1 MLTTVSF
8 INGYWQLLV
17 GPTRKQAFKHK
28 SKRKVEN
35 KRAKLLDSK
44 ILSEDAINKETFLK
58 LYKEFYELKEK
69 RARHPNSRTEMDS
82 VSGYEAHY
90 RNYLVPYMKDDIRI
104 SMFGVPELEDLL
116 TQWMNAGVK
125 FKTYE
130 RTVRFIKTFFNH
142 CVSYRKITRED
153 AQTILNYSLRDNPD
167 FLPATDEEMNVD
179 HGKMITPSIID
190 KSLKVILA
198 DKSDPDRNLKYILI
212 AVLSFTGMRA
222 SELIAL
228 QWKHINFDRHT
239 ISVVQRKIGSIV
251 KKKTKKAGSN
261 REFWIPP
268 KLYTLLKEWKR
279 IHSETY
285 LGNVEW
291 LFPQSFQ
298 NESIPYDWLR
308 LHLYLTYEKLGLVKV
323 KKIYNKD
330 YRPGAG
336 GNSLLRIV
344 VDKKNNIFRGCPTK
358 CFRKFVAHYLLK
370 SGPAISDQEKLQHIG
385 HRDLKQ
391 TKEYA
396 GDVETA
402 MEISIED
409 PESRNQKLVALDK
422 TFPINPKNF

>member
-8 INGYWQLLV
+8 INGYWQLLI

-28 SKRKVEN
+28 SKKRVE
-35 KRAKLLDSK
+35 RERVRLLDNK
-44 ILSEDAINKETFLK
+44 VKAEDALNPETFLK
-58 LYKEFYELKEK
+58 LYKEFYELKEM
-69 RARHPNSRTEMDS
+69 RARHPKSRTEIDS
-82 VSGYEAHY
+82 VACYETHY
-90 RNYLVPYMKDDIRI
+90 RKYLVPYVKADLRI
-104 SMFGVPELEDLL
+104 SMFGVPELEELL
-116 TQWMNAGVK
+116 EKWMNAGIK

-130 RTVRFIKTFFNH
+130 RTFRFIKTFIGH

-167 FLPATDEEMNVD
+167 FLPEKDEDINVD

-198 DKSDPDRNLKYILI
+198 DLSDPDRKLKYILI

-228 QWKHINFDRHT
+228 KWKHINFDRHT
-239 ISVVQRKIGSIV
+239 ISVIQRKIGSV
-251 KKKTKKAGSN
+251 TKKKTKKAGSN

-268 KLYTLLKEWKR
+268 KLYTLLIEWKK

-285 LGNVEW
+285 LGNIEW
-291 LFPQSFQ
+291 LFPQAFK
-298 NESIPYDWLR
+298 NESVTYDWVR
-308 LHLYLTYEKLGLVKV
+308 LHLYLTYEKLGLAKIKKV
-323 KKIYNKD
+323 YNKD

-336 GNSLLRIV
+336 GNSILRIV
-344 VDKKNNIFRGCPTK
+344 VDRKNNIFRGCPTK

-396 GDVETA
+396 GDIQTA
-402 MEISIED
+402 IEISVED
-409 PESRNQKLVALDK
+409 PEARNQKLVALDK
-422 TFPINPKNF
+422 TFPINPQKF

>member
-8 INGYWQLLV
+8 INGYWQLLI

-28 SKRKVEN
+28 SKKRVE
-35 KRAKLLDSK
+35 RERVRLLDNK
-44 ILSEDAINKETFLK
+44 VKAADALNKETFLD
-58 LYKEFYELKEK
+58 LYKEFYELKER
-69 RARHPNSRTEMDS
+69 RALHPKSRTEIDS
-82 VSGYEAHY
+82 VAGYGTHY
-90 RNYLVPYMKDDIRI
+90 RKYLVPYVKADLRI

-116 TQWMNAGVK
+116 TKWMNAGIK

-130 RTVRFIKTFFNH
+130 RTVRFIKTFIGH

-167 FLPATDEEMNVD
+167 FLPETDEEINVD
-179 HGKMITPSIID
+179 HGTMITPSIIE

-198 DKSDPDRNLKYILI
+198 DSSDPDRNLKYILI
-212 AVLSFTGMRA
+212 AVLSFTGMRP

-228 QWKHINFDRHT
+228 KWKHINFDRHT
-239 ISVVQRKIGSIV
+239 ISVIQRKIGSV
-251 KKKTKKAGSN
+251 TKKKTKKAGSN

-268 KLYTLLKEWKR
+268 KLYTLLIEWKK

-285 LGNVEW
+285 PGNIEW
-291 LFPQSFQ
+291 LFPQPEK
-298 NESIPYDWLR
+298 NESVNYDWLR
-308 LHLYLTYEKLGLVKV
+308 LHLYLTYEKLGLAKL
-323 KKIYNKD
+323 KKFNNKTRED
-330 YRPGAG
+330 GKKG
-336 GNSLLRIV
+336 SLLRFV
-344 VDKKNNIFRGCPTK
+344 VIDSIFKGCPAK

-370 SGPAISDQEKLQHIG
+370 NNSPAISDQEKLQHIG

-396 GDVETA
+396 GDIQTA
-402 MEISIED
+402 IEISVED
-409 PESRNQKLVALDK
+409 PEARNQKLVALDK